1 MGCQHVTPGM
11 VGLAKSL
18 KDEPFHLIA
27 SYCQQPSKANALAS
41 LKKHGWKPT
50 MKNLTLAN
58 QTRFPKAPVKY
69 VPYYLIFDHTG
80 KLRYNH
86 MAGPWH
92 GGDGDKYQELV
103 KKLLK
108 EVPKA
113 TTGKKAS

>member
-1 MGCQHVTPGM
+1 M

-27 SYCQQPSKANALAS
+27 SYCQRGTREGALAS
-41 LKKHGWKPT
+41 LKKEGWSKGL
-50 MKNLTLAN
+50 KNVSVMN
-58 QTRFPKAPVKY
+58 QTQFPKAPVKY

-86 MAGPWH
+86 MAGPYH
-92 GGDGDKYQELV
+92 GGDGDNYQKLV

-108 EVPKA
+108 EVPK
-113 TTGKKAS
+113 